1 LKPLFDSHYKKL
13 VPGHGPTVEGE
24 QAGRAY
30 FKRMHDYLEDFYG
43 HLQEIKAG
51 SKSTDEVAKH
61 MLGGA
66 YASFGKTR
74 MVQRNINHYL
84 TGRWF

>member
-1 LKPLFDSHYKKL
+1 MY
-13 VPGHGPTVEGE
+13 
-24 QAGRAY
+24 
-30 FKRMHDYLEDFYG
+30 DYLEDFYG

-51 SKSTDEVAKH
+51 RASTEEVAKH